1 MLKILVV
8 DDEPWQVKT
17 LASIIKGMKSEYQ
30 VTEASDGNEALDI
43 LLSEAFDV
51 IITDI
56 RMPGMSG
63 LELIERAAGLENG
76 PEFVILSGYGE
87 FQYAQKA
94 INFGVF
100 EYLLKPVSKVDIE
113 GTLDRLEKK
122 FEQRKTEQSHKNGM
136 IKKLEST
143 LPVYIEHQLNR
154 WISNDLHAE
163 EMEEILEIF
172 PDNRFACV
180 LATKIKKYGQL
191 TAMYN
196 NEEFNRLLQHF
207 KFRMKETLDPL
218 GHSISFFYEK
228 SRNTMVTILTF
239 DNNIDFHSDKNAKI
253 VQSFT
258 NLSRDELGFTVTIG
272 ISNSSSGISDSL
284 GKCCIQ
290 AMEAVEYGFIVGDRD
305 VIHFTDIDMETGRE
319 KLDIHS
325 FEAELSGI
333 SQKPL
338 DSMTVKV
345 VNDIF
350 DKYMNRFNAAKSGKL
365 KEYLHYAAIHMAK
378 NVKHSLEDSHYD
390 ALVDDIRER
399 IFESSSYYE
408 LKHVFM
414 DFAGKL
420 TEYMNNKENK
430 NNYMV
435 VQKCK
440 KYIDENYM
448 EDISLELMAG
458 KFHFSP
464 SYFSILFKS
473 YAGLGFLE
481 YLIAVRI
488 EKAQFLLKNTN
499 YKVYDISE
507 KVGYKDST
515 YFNRIFKREVGISP
529 YKFRQVSSEL

>member
-17 LASIIKGMKSEYQ
+17 LASIIKNMKSEYQ
-30 VTEASDGNEALDI
+30 VIEASDGNEALAVI
-43 LLSEAFDV
+43 LSEAFDV

-56 RMPGMSG
+56 MMPGLSG
-63 LELIERAAGLENG
+63 LELIEKVTETGNR

-100 EYLLKPVSKVDIE
+100 EYLLKPVSKIDIE

-122 FEQRKTEQSHKNGM
+122 FEQRNTEQNHKNGM

-154 WISNDLHAE
+154 WINNDLHME
-163 EMEEILEIF
+163 EMQEILEIF
-172 PDNRFACV
+172 PHNRFVCA

-196 NEEFNRLLQHF
+196 NEEINRLFQHF
-207 KFRMKETLDPL
+207 KFRMKETLDPA
-218 GHSISFFYEK
+218 GHSISFFLEK

-239 DNNIDFHSDKNAKI
+239 DDNIDFHSDKNEKI
-253 VQSFT
+253 IQSFID
-258 NLSRDELGFTVTIG
+258 LSKDELGFTVTIG
-272 ISNSSSGISDSL
+272 ISNISSGISENLD
-284 GKCCIQ
+284 KCCIQ
-290 AMEAVEYGFIVGDRD
+290 ALEAVEYGFVVGNRD
-305 VIHFTDIDMETGRE
+305 VIHFTDIAMETGRE
-319 KLDIHS
+319 RLDIHS
-325 FEAELSGI
+325 FEAELSGV

-338 DSMTVKV
+338 DSMTMKT

-350 DKYMNRFNAAKSGKL
+350 DKYMNRFIAVKSGKL

-378 NVKHSLEDSHYD
+378 NVKHSLEHSHYD
-390 ALVDDIRER
+390 ALVDDIRDR
-399 IFESSSYYE
+399 IFESSSYNE

-420 TEYMNNKENK
+420 TEYMNSKENR

-435 VQKCK
+435 VQKCR

-464 SYFSILFKS
+464 SYFSILFKN

-488 EKAQFLLKNTN
+488 EKAQFLLKNTSC
-499 YKVYDISE
+499 KVYDISE

-529 YKFRQVSSEL
+529 HKFRQVSSEL